1 MAKRELYE
9 SVLRYL
15 AEQRDTGHHP
25 VSQADIAAALG
36 ESPSTGLPDL
46 FRAVHRDAISELV
59 SRVVRDGHPL
69 KDAVAEF
76 SLPPQDAERL
86 TEIVKGDIARLGEHN
101 FARYRLTLGELTRWV
116 EAGQPLSE

>member
-69 KDAVAEF
+69 NSACRRKTQSGSRRSSKATLRGSVSTT
-76 SLPPQDAERL
+76 SLA
-86 TEIVKGDIARLGEHN
+86 TV
-101 FARYRLTLGELTRWV
+101 
-116 EAGQPLSE
+116 